1 MGTKLV
7 KALNTVVEIIAIAFI
22 IAMLCVVCANVVMRY
37 FLRSPITGAAE
48 ITQMLMICMTACMA
62 PALMRGQ
69 HVWIDLVTSKFN
81 RVASIILDLITIAAS
96 AFIYGMISNGLFR
109 QMIKSMAKNKRY
121 SLLKLPEWP
130 FLMIF
135 GVATMVLAIS
145 MIIYLVDRM
154 IVYAKGKTPTNE
166 FSGYANEKT
175 MLDELADETTEGG
188 EVK

>member
-7 KALNTVVEIIAIAFI
+7 KVLNTVVEIIAIAFI
-22 IAMLCVVCANVVMRY
+22 LAMLCVVCANVVMRY
-37 FLRSPITGAAE
+37 IFRSPITGAAE

-69 HVWIDLVTSKFN
+69 HVWIDLITSKFN
-81 RVASIILDLITIAAS
+81 HIASIILDLITIAAS

-109 QMIKSMAKNKRY
+109 QMMNSMAKNKRY

-130 FLMIF
+130 FLLIF
-135 GVATMVLAIS
+135 GVATAVLAIS
-145 MIIYLVDRM
+145 MVIYLADRM
-154 IVYAKGKTPTNE
+154 IVYSKGETPANE

-188 EVK
+188 ETK

>member
-7 KALNTVVEIIAIAFI
+7 KTLNMIVEIIAIAFV

-37 FLRSPITGAAE
+37 FFRSPITGAAE

-69 HVWIDLVTSKFN
+69 QVWINLITSKFN

-96 AFIYGMISNGLFR
+96 AFVYGMIADGLFR
-109 QMIKSMAKNKRY
+109 QMVKSIAKNKRY
-121 SLLKLPEWP
+121 SMLKLPEWP
-130 FLMIF
+130 ILMIF
-135 GVATMVLAIS
+135 GIATAVLAVA

-154 IVYAKGKTPTNE
+154 VVYSKGGTPTNE

-188 EVK
+188 ETK